1 MQSMGRN
8 LAFVLASSNHGT
20 MIVNRND
27 YRMIDERQGYGVGF
41 QILQTGSFDPTEVRL
56 VLDLLALRRK
66 HHGDG
71 VVAIDCGANIGVHTI
86 EWAKAMTGWGSVLSI
101 EAQERIYYALAGNIA
116 INNCFNALAINA
128 AVSSESGVMQI
139 PSPNYLVPSSFGSL
153 ELRKRNGNEFIGQH
167 IDYENMVNVRK
178 LAIDEF
184 NLPRVDLHQD
194 RRRGHGDGSAAGR
207 GVHHRAQPSGDADR
221 ENQGRCRRV
230 AAVARAARLHRHRGR
245 HQYAGDSRQRS
256 DAVGDRADHPAGSA
270 ARGLRHDPEKACP
283 ALGAGCEA
291 VFPRDKRGTRLRGD
305 HAQINSLSE
314 QFRRRRAVEH
324 VAFRTT

>member
-1 MQSMGRN
+1 MQTMGRN
-8 LAFVLASSNHGT
+8 LAFVLASSSHGT

-27 YRMIDERQGYGVGF
+27 YRMIDAERGYGVGF

-101 EAQERIYYALAGNIA
+101 EAQERIFYALAGNIA

-153 ELRKRNGNEFIGQH
+153 ELRKRSGNEFIGQH

-178 LAIDEF
+178 LAIDEY
-184 NLPRVDLHQD
+184 NLPRVDLIKIDVEGMEMEALQ
-194 RRRGHGDGSAAGR
+194 GAAQT
-207 GVHHRAQPSGDADR
+207 V
-221 ENQGRCRRV
+221 E
-230 AAVARAARLHRHRGR
+230 
-245 HQYAGDSRQRS
+245 RS
-256 DAVGDRADHPAGSA
+256 HPIMLIEKIKTDAVQLHQWLQSRGYLMIEAGINLVAIHSTDKTLADLVPAKQQPA
-270 ARGLRHDPEKACP
+270 A
-283 ALGAGCEA
+283 
-291 VFPRDKRGTRLRGD
+291 
-305 HAQINSLSE
+305 
-314 QFRRRRAVEH
+314 
-324 VAFRTT
+324 